1 MKLSIFFSKKYN
13 SNSKNIFS
21 KKNQKTSGKIL
32 KMFSFLGRLLFTSLF
47 LLSGY
52 RKILDP
58 LPFSSFL
65 VSRYTHLEALSSQH
79 SIALPMSAEVLG
91 QQSEHMIK
99 IIGIGLIVLSVGIL
113 AKVPLTSFG
122 ITIFLISTIVVIH
135 NPFFFESKTEFW
147 GEIHHVILNLALVG
161 VSLLFLVENR
171 DEEDVKVK
179 KSKKKKK
186 KSVEEKEKTV
196 KEEVKKSEEL
206 EKEKGKNKTEKK
218 SEKNKKKK

>member
-1 MKLSIFFSKKYN
+1 
-13 SNSKNIFS
+13 
-21 KKNQKTSGKIL
+21 
-32 KMFSFLGRLLFTSLF
+32 MFSYLGRWFFTALF

-58 LPFSSFL
+58 LPFSTL
-65 VSRYTHLEALSSQH
+65 LLSRYTQLEALCSQH

-99 IIGIGLIVLSVGIL
+99 IIGIGLIVLSVGVL

-135 NPFFFESKTEFW
+135 NPFLFEGKTEFW
-147 GEIHHVILNLALVG
+147 GEVHHALLNLALVG
-161 VSLLFLVENR
+161 VSLLFLFENR
-171 DEEDVKVK
+171 DEEDLKVK
-179 KSKKKKK
+179 KSRKKKK
-186 KSVEEKEKTV
+186 KSSEEKEKMV

-206 EKEKGKNKTEKK
+206 EKEKLKNMADKK